1 MTFSGVLR
9 KKGINLLIIIVL
21 SAAFDTF
28 THKVLIDL
36 LEKHFGL
43 SGTALEWFQNYLHNR
58 KVKVCVDGQYS
69 MDKKINFSVPQGSF
83 LSLVLFNMYCSTL
96 VEVIPTIISINGFAD
111 EHLLQKVVNQ
121 ELSQKLK
128 WLNYWRQV

>member
-83 LSLVLFNMYCSTL
+83 LALVLFNMYCSTL